1 MDLTTCRGQRVADV
15 LALEDEAKVDVK
27 IKAKQSVK
35 ICGQMAS
42 SMPDAIVA

>member
-1 MDLTTCRGQRVADV
+1 VADV

-35 ICGQMAS
+35 ICGQMALI
-42 SMPDAIVA
+42 MPDAIVA